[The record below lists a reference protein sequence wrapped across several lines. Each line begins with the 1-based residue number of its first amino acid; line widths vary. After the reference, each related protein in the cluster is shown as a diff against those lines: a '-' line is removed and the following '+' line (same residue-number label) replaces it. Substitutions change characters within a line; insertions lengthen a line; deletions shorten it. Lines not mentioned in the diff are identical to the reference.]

1 MPILSAC
8 LLPVAL
14 SGLAPVTSPVAAAE
28 GRGATSLTSVWTYP
42 IEGTVRLHRDPL
54 WGGDNTEAIVIEAE
68 EKILLLGT
76 GGEQRWSLEVHA
88 GVEWLRVEPSYLLV
102 SDGNA
107 ELHAID
113 TTNGKIVWSHPAQAD
128 LWTAVAHGDH
138 WLVVDD
144 RSLLRGHRL
153 ESGQI
158 AWDRLLDPI
167 RNKWL
172 LSVYFAPIPDD
183 GDVLLI
189 EEAHLSRL
197 NSEDGKVSWRVELP
211 TAARSGALLRDGRVI
226 LPAARSLVAYDLAG
240 GERLWGHDLGA
251 ASYFATLVPG
261 QEKLVAATE
270 TDRLVGIDLASGR
283 RLWEVEISIALNRLF
298 SRRGQT
304 SSGSVAYVE
313 SSRKLWRSRKPWKR
327 ANAPLLLADEKNAY
341 VISSAFSLQAFDV
354 NNGRVRWRV
363 PLSSGRSR
371 LVLSGNSLCAGS
383 WWEDPQC
390 IDPESGKVRWKS
402 DFGEAQIRDLGDGI
416 LLAWG
421 DEHLR
426 VIEADTGRLL
436 RHAEF
441 EDSPR
446 DLLILSDLRLIVV
459 ALPNTVEAYRW

>member
-270 TDRLVGIDLASGR
+270 TDR
-283 RLWEVEISIALNRLF
+283 
-298 SRRGQT
+298 
-304 SSGSVAYVE
+304 
-313 SSRKLWRSRKPWKR
+313 
-327 ANAPLLLADEKNAY
+327 
-341 VISSAFSLQAFDV
+341 
-354 NNGRVRWRV
+354 
-363 PLSSGRSR
+363 
-371 LVLSGNSLCAGS
+371 
-383 WWEDPQC
+383 
-390 IDPESGKVRWKS
+390 
-402 DFGEAQIRDLGDGI
+402 
-416 LLAWG
+416 
-421 DEHLR
+421 
-426 VIEADTGRLL
+426 
-436 RHAEF
+436 
-441 EDSPR
+441 
-446 DLLILSDLRLIVV
+446 
-459 ALPNTVEAYRW
+459 